1 MVVTRVLLL
10 LLLLFPVCFVD
21 GGVNVRLLSLREIER
36 AVTTFLNFS
45 ALTMKDDENDDEND
59 DDEKRGEGRESDEN
73 IVVVVVVFVVVEQ
86 AKNMSFFWFLTYSSR
101 ISSYECVFVV
111 SRVCVPFRE
120 IRAQT
125 YRIEN
130 KNAKTMRRYEAMRV
144 LLLLL
149 LLRRRRRFKVMHAYA
164 VIIIR

>member
-1 MVVTRVLLL
+1 VVVTQVLLL

-45 ALTMKDDENDDEND
+45 ALTMKDDDDDEND
-59 DDEKRGEGRESDEN
+59 DEKKRGEGRESDEN
-73 IVVVVVVFVVVEQ
+73 IVVVVVFVVVEQ

-111 SRVCVPFRE
+111 SRRVCAFSRNTRV
-120 IRAQT
+120 QT
-125 YRIEN
+125 YRYEN

>member
-1 MVVTRVLLL
+1 VVVTQVLLL

-45 ALTMKDDENDDEND
+45 ALTMKDDDEND

-101 ISSYECVFVV
+101 INSYECVFVV
-111 SRVCVPFRE
+111 SRRVCAFSRNTRV
-120 IRAQT
+120 QT
-125 YRIEN
+125 YRYEN

>member
-1 MVVTRVLLL
+1 VVVTQVLLL

-45 ALTMKDDENDDEND
+45 ALTMKDD

-73 IVVVVVVFVVVEQ
+73 IVVVVVFVVVEQ
-86 AKNMSFFWFLTYSSR
+86 AKNMSFFCRLLVSYMYSSR

-130 KNAKTMRRYEAMRV
+130 KNAKTMR
-144 LLLLL
+144 
-149 LLRRRRRFKVMHAYA
+149 
-164 VIIIR
+164 